1 MTQRDKLKK
10 LFDSSTILRSQQ
22 ITRRGIDPKTIQRM
36 VEQQEIVR
44 VGRGLYALPGR
55 ETSSNYSL
63 VEAQHVV
70 PSGVVCLFS
79 ALAFHGIGTQI
90 PRRVHVAIRRRSHI
104 PTVGDHPIH
113 VHTFSE
119 STFSE
124 GVEEHELDGTMVRI
138 YSPAK
143 TVADC
148 FKFRGTIGI
157 DVAIEA
163 LRDTAQ
169 ARKASVQDILHFAE
183 VCRVKSVMQPYM
195 EAIYT

>member
-1 MTQRDKLKK
+1 MTQRDKLIQ
-10 LFDSSTILRSQQ
+10 LFDSSKILRSQQ
-22 ITRRGIDPKTIQRM
+22 ITRCGIDPKTIQRM
-36 VEQQEIVR
+36 VEQQEIAR
-44 VGRGLYALPGR
+44 IGRGLYALPGT

-63 VEAQHVV
+63 VEAQYVV

-90 PRRVHVAIRRRSHI
+90 PRRVHIAIRRRSHI

-113 VHTFSE
+113 IHTFSD

-124 GVEEHELDGTMVRI
+124 GVEEHELDGTTIRV

-169 ARKASVQDILHFAE
+169 SKKASVQDILHFAE

-195 EAIYT
+195 EAIYA